1 MPLRVSE
8 DIVVHRF
15 GCILVKTLGASR
27 SSCERLCDGLLLPLL
42 LRNDET
48 RIEIPREVARALR
61 IPPEAAK
68 RKVLKELA
76 LALYAR
82 QILPLG
88 KARYLAGMTRRDF
101 EDLLGERHIFPD
113 KVESFQYPQFSCL
126 TGKRL
131 RISR

>member
-27 SSCERLCDGLLLPLL
+27 SSCERLRDSLLPPLPL
-42 LRNDET
+42 QNDET

-88 KARYLAGMTRRDF
+88 KARRLAGMTRRDF
-101 EDLLGERHIFPD
+101 EDLLGERQIPRAYTEED
-113 KVESFQYPQFSCL
+113 LDEDIAYGLDQEAS
-126 TGKRL
+126 
-131 RISR
+131 